1 MPLCPCALVSR
12 AQDSQSLLGGAQ
24 QVNSYSTSR
33 LLCPCQREAINL
45 LLKDGS
51 DTKGINMTWPLSTP
65 AHRPSL
71 LPHFQGPHSNSYLL
85 WGLSVLITASMVVE
99 ILMLAVPG
107 VTSQACMITQ
117 SIACVSLVWSLCVVA
132 SAAVVLPA
140 GHGGEHTRDPQREDG
155 CAKCWACF
163 QVWAT
168 AELGKD
174 RENKEGLKGDRQS
187 PWLRVLLG
195 LRGESES

>member
-12 AQDSQSLLGGAQ
+12 AQDSQSRLGGAQ

-85 WGLSVLITASMVVE
+85 WGLGVLISQ
-99 ILMLAVPG
+99 PG
-107 VTSQACMITQ
+107 SGNPHVGGSRGDFPGLHDNTEHCL
-117 SIACVSLVWSLCVVA
+117 CLPGLESLC
-132 SAAVVLPA
+132 
-140 GHGGEHTRDPQREDG
+140 GGLCSGRPSSRAWG
-155 CAKCWACF
+155 RAY
-163 QVWAT
+163 
-168 AELGKD
+168 
-174 RENKEGLKGDRQS
+174 
-187 PWLRVLLG
+187 
-195 LRGESES
+195 